1 MFIVWWII
9 LSSNSFLIGSIMD
22 RCVIPKNLP
31 SAKWD
36 VYEARLLKGLG
47 KEFKVAVRWSFHT
60 NKIGGYSANREGTM

>member
-1 MFIVWWII
+1 
-9 LSSNSFLIGSIMD
+9 MD

-60 NKIGGYSANREGTM
+60 NKIGGYSYGALCMTNVYEHKIVVL